1 LGDFSGNAKGVDWQ
15 DIAMAGRAYADNP
28 VGEPGVSKVMHMMAY
43 EIDRLRSLTRFQDR
57 VIRSGD
63 TACLTQAEGVALERA
78 AIAYELL
85 PTEGAR
91 QIAET
96 LVGLRERLSKG
107 TPEQ

>member
-1 LGDFSGNAKGVDWQ
+1 MSDLVADIRNHLQTMAPHQRTRLTAKQ
-15 DIAMAGRAYADNP
+15 LEQAAG
-28 VGEPGVSKVMHMMAY
+28 